1 MILNIQIVVENHLG
15 FVDMKNSAQPPRS
28 LTGIYFYV
36 NIGGASLMVPDN
48 SVLKYD
54 HQVLNVGR
62 AMNLMT
68 GVFTAPRAGIYT
80 FAFSMTKNGFNFE
93 YLDIFLRLNGN
104 KVGHS
109 FAGKGFI
116 GMPVTLQSTLKLKKG
131 DRVDL
136 LKGAGG
142 LHAVCSSFCH
152 HFTGWLLEEDNS
164 N

>member
-1 MILNIQIVVENHLG
+1 VKKGNNTP
-15 FVDMKNSAQPPRS
+15 KN

-36 NIGGASLMVPDN
+36 NIGGASSMVPDN

-62 AMNLMT
+62 AMNLTT
-68 GVFTAPRAGIYT
+68 GVFTAPKAGIYT
-80 FAFSMTKNGFNFE
+80 FAFSMVKNGFNYE
-93 YLDIFLRLNGN
+93 YLDIFLRLNGK

-109 FAGKGFI
+109 FAGKGLY

-152 HFTGWLLEEDNS
+152 HFTGWLLEEDPKN
-164 N
+164 

>member
-1 MILNIQIVVENHLG
+1 VKKDNNMP
-15 FVDMKNSAQPPRS
+15 KNLS
-28 LTGIYFYV
+28 GIYFYV

-48 SVLKYD
+48 SVLVYD
-54 HQVLNVGR
+54 NQVLNIGR
-62 AMNLMT
+62 AMNLTT
-68 GVFTAPRAGIYT
+68 GVFTAPKAGIYT
-80 FAFSMTKNGFNFE
+80 FAFSMMKNGFKYE
-93 YLDIFLRLNGN
+93 YLDIFLRLNGK

-109 FAGKGFI
+109 FAGKGLI
-116 GMPVTLQSTLKLKKG
+116 GMPVSLQSTLKLKKG

-152 HFTGWLLEEDNS
+152 HFTGWLLEEDPN